1 MLNNISYQE
10 DETIMRYHLTT
21 NKIVHFKRVN
31 CVVCEFYLNKAVILK
46 NITLLNGNYL
56 KLGEIALEIRIGSL
70 KEKRMQ
76 KQQRAKY
83 ENAKN

>member
-1 MLNNISYQE
+1 
-10 DETIMRYHLTT
+10 MRYHLTT

-76 KQQRAKY
+76 K
-83 ENAKN
+83 